1 MTMDD
6 TDKDA
11 AEILSPVAATSRIA
25 SLDVMRGLAVLGISG
40 RQCRLVRP
48 AGHGLSGREPEP
60 VSGHRRQRR
69 GALDDG
75 RLLPSEVHHPV
86 FDAVRGLDLSGR
98 GRAGRCGAWASLLRR
113 RLFWLAVIAL
123 IHGLAFWYGDVLLL
137 YAWSGLFVMLMRSM
151 RARTLIGIGLAVTLL
166 LGAMQAGATWLMV
179 AGPPAITEAMNQGG
193 PQYTAAMVTPSI
205 AAYRSGW
212 AGAMGQNLQN
222 WLLLQ
227 GASLTMFV
235 FSTVA
240 LMMLGLGL
248 FKAGVFSGRAPNGV
262 YVALIAVGGALL
274 ALLGVL
280 EWREAMAPG
289 RNPPDARPGGGRRL
303 LPVFVT
309 LAYVS
314 LIVLATRRRGGL
326 DHGGAAAGGPDGLH
340 QLSDPDPDHD
350 VDLLHAVG
358 AAPVRTVPT
367 MCRCG
372 AWWLAVWALQLIWS
386 PLWLS
391 RFSMGPLEWVWRCLT
406 YGRRTPISKARL
418 TALLSQARSD

>member
-1 MTMDD
+1 MS
-6 TDKDA
+6 DA
-11 AEILSPVAATSRIA
+11 AGIQALSPVAPRLRIA
-25 SLDVMRGLAVLGISG
+25 SLDAMRGLAILGILAVNASAFSLPFMAYG
-40 RQCRLVRP
+40 EPALSPFALV
-48 AGHGLSGREPEP
+48 
-60 VSGHRRQRR
+60 
-69 GALDDG
+69 GANAVARWAVEVFFEQKFLTLFA
-75 RLLPSEVHHPV
+75 LLFGASLYLVGGERS
-86 FDAVRGLDLSGR
+86 DAAR
-98 GRAGRCGAWASLLRR
+98 GRLLRR
-113 RLFWLAVIAL
+113 RLFWLAVIGL
-123 IHGLAFWYGDVLLL
+123 IHGLALWYGDVLLL

-151 RARTLIGIGLAVTLL
+151 RAGTLIGIGLGVTLL

-193 PQYTAAMVTPSI
+193 PHYTAGMVTESI

-212 AGAMGQNLQN
+212 TGAMGQNLQN

-262 YVALIAVGGALL
+262 YVALIAVGGAVL

-280 EWREAMAPG
+280 EWREAMAPAG
-289 RNPPDARPGGGRRL
+289 THPTRGLAEVVASF
-303 LPVFVT
+303 PVFVT

-314 LIVLATRRRGGL
+314 LIVLATTRGLAWITAALRPVGQMAFTNYLTQTLIMTSIFYMPWGPRLFGRADYVQMWGL
-326 DHGGAAAGGPDGLH
+326 
-340 QLSDPDPDHD
+340 
-350 VDLLHAVG
+350 VV
-358 AAPVRTVPT
+358 
-367 MCRCG
+367 
-372 AWWLAVWALQLIWS
+372 AVWALQLIWS

-406 YGRRTPISKARL
+406 YGRRVPISKGG
-418 TALLSQARSD
+418 

>member
-6 TDKDA
+6 NAADA
-11 AEILSPVAATSRIA
+11 PMLSPVAATSRIA
-25 SLDVMRGLAVLGISG
+25 SLDVMRGLAVLGILAVNVVSFALPLMVYDDASLSPFAVTG
-40 RQCRLVRP
+40 ANAMARWTMDVFFHQKFITLFSMLFGASIFLVGGERDD
-48 AGHGLSGREPEP
+48 AA
-60 VSGHRRQRR
+60 R
-69 GALDDG
+69 GK
-75 RLLPSEVHHPV
+75 
-86 FDAVRGLDLSGR
+86 
-98 GRAGRCGAWASLLRR
+98 LLRR

-151 RARTLIGIGLAVTLL
+151 RAGTLIGIGLSVTLA

-179 AGPPAITEAMNQGG
+179 AGPPVVTETMNQGG
-193 PQYTAAMVTPSI
+193 PHYTAAMVADAI

-222 WLLLQ
+222 WLFLQ

-240 LMMLGLGL
+240 LMMLGMGL
-248 FKAGVFSGRAPNGV
+248 FKSGFFSGRAPTWL
-262 YVALIAVGGALL
+262 YATLIAVGGAVL

-280 EWREAMAPG
+280 EWIEAMAPPNTDPTRG
-289 RNPPDARPGGGRRL
+289 LAGTVASFPI
-303 LPVFVT
+303 FVT

-314 LIVLATRRRGGL
+314 LIVLATTRGLGWITAALRPVGQMAFTNYLTQSLIMTTVFYMPWGPRLFGQVDYVQMWGL
-326 DHGGAAAGGPDGLH
+326 
-340 QLSDPDPDHD
+340 
-350 VDLLHAVG
+350 V
-358 AAPVRTVPT
+358 
-367 MCRCG
+367 
-372 AWWLAVWALQLIWS
+372 LAVWAAQLIWS

-406 YGRRTPISKARL
+406 YGRRVPILKA
-418 TALLSQARSD
+418 S